1 MIRLPK
7 GLLTLSEA
15 AKKYGFNSGTLK
27 DYIHRERLEAVKKG
41 RVWYTTD
48 EAMKR
53 YIRSRDVERIPKRY
67 RKKA

>member
-1 MIRLPK
+1 MIKLPK
-7 GLLTLSEA
+7 NLLTLAEA
-15 AKKYGFNSGTLK
+15 GGKYGFSPGTLK
-27 DYIHRERLEAVKKG
+27 DYVNRERLEAVKKG